1 MKQHLGIKPHVGIK
15 PLGIGLAALA
25 LVAALSG
32 CGGSP
37 GTTTTTTPAATAPAT
52 GTATSAAP
60 TGGSTTAAAAVDLK
74 TASSSAGKIVVDAK
88 GMSVY
93 LFTKDTKGSGTSACT
108 GACLSTWPP
117 ALTTAAAPAADG
129 VTGTLGTITTP
140 TGAKQLTLNGLPLY
154 YFAQDKNPGD
164 ILGQGV
170 NSVWYLASPAGE
182 MIPKAASGY

>member
-1 MKQHLGIKPHVGIK
+1 MKQHLCT
-15 PLGIGLAALA
+15 GLAAAA
-25 LVAALSG
+25 LIAALSG

-37 GTTTTTTPAATAPAT
+37 GTTTTTPAATSPA
-52 GTATSAAP
+52 ATSAAP
-60 TGGSTTAAAAVDLK
+60 TAGSPTAAAAVDLK
-74 TASSSAGKIVVDAK
+74 TASSSAGNIVVDAA

-93 LFTKDTKGSGTSACT
+93 FFTKDVKDSGTSACT
-108 GACLSTWPP
+108 GACLTAWPP
-117 ALTTAAAPAADG
+117 LLTTAATPAAEG

-140 TGAKQLTLNGLPLY
+140 DGAKQVTLNGLPLY

-170 NSVWYLASPAGE
+170 NNVWYLATPAGE